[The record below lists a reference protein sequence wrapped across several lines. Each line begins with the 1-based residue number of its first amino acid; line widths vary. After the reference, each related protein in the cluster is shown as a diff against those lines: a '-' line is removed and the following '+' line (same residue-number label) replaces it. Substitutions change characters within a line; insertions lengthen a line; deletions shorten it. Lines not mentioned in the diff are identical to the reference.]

1 MKAYFDFYYSKL
13 PLQSKNNDLWDHLLK
28 LSCKNIGCLKK
39 KNQSPQKL
47 YKSPHLYMKN
57 AYSFIRNL
65 SHNNLLCAHQKLI

>member
-1 MKAYFDFYYSKL
+1 MKMYFDFYYSNL

-47 YKSPHLYMKN
+47 Y
-57 AYSFIRNL
+57 
-65 SHNNLLCAHQKLI
+65 